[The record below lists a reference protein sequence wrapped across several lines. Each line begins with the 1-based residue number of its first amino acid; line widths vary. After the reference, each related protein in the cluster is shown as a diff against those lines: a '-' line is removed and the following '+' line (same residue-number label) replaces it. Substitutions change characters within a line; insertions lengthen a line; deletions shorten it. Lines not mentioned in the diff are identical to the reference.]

1 MIRTIVFLT
10 LLFFS
15 RSPQPIG
22 IDAQLSAEVCLTSE
36 ERKLYDLMM
45 EYRAS
50 NKLEAIPL
58 SARLT
63 KVAQQHAKDL
73 VNNYTF
79 SPDNK
84 CNPHSWSKKGNWS
97 SCCYTN
103 DHKEAQCM
111 WDKPK
116 EIAGYESPGYE
127 IAYYS
132 SGTATA
138 VEGLEGWKKSPGH
151 NPLIINEGMWS
162 KAKWKAIGIGFYGN
176 YGIVWF
182 GEKSDDTTVQ
192 ECANN

>member
-15 RSPQPIG
+15 RSPQATG
-22 IDAQLSAEVCLTSE
+22 IDAEAPAEVCLSSE

-50 NKLEAIPL
+50 KKLEAIPL

-132 SGTATA
+132 SGRATA

-182 GEKSDDTTVQ
+182 GEKSDDTPVQ

>member
-1 MIRTIVFLT
+1 MIRVVIVLLIVF
-10 LLFFS
+10 FNKS
-15 RSPQPIG
+15 SQ
-22 IDAQLSAEVCLTSE
+22 IDLHGDEGVQVCLTSE

-50 NKLEAIPL
+50 NKLPAIPL
-58 SARLT
+58 SSRLT
-63 KVAQQHAKDL
+63 KVAQEHAKDL
-73 VNNYTF
+73 ANNYTF
-79 SPDNK
+79 NPDNT
-84 CNPHSWSKKGNWS
+84 CNPHSWSKKGKWS

-132 SGTATA
+132 SGSANA

-151 NPLIINEGMWS
+151 NPLIINQGMWS
-162 KAKWKAIGIGFYGN
+162 KANWKAVGIGFYGN
-176 YGIVWF
+176 YGVVWF
-182 GEKSDDTTVQ
+182 GEKADDLIVL
-192 ECANN
+192 ECEN